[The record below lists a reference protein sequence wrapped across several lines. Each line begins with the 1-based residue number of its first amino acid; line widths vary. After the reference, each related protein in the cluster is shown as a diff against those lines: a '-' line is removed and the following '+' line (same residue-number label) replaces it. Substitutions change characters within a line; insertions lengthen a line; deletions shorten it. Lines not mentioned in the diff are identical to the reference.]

1 MAKSEIK
8 EHIIIRGY
16 VNEMTTGLN
25 VDLKLPAEINVAEL
39 TEGDSN
45 PMFVTARVLEETTS
59 NNGNIYTKD
68 ILDKVCEQINI
79 NKPYAYRGHIEES
92 KRSTKA
98 PHPETQ
104 WLYAEVRSSEGRSEL
119 FAKGYV
125 FQGAK
130 RLREQLK
137 IASRVKKLVPVSISG
152 DAYSKYNKQK
162 GGNELTGITIESI
175 DWARDGA
182 QGVKTAGAVTV
193 TREMNN
199 ENIMNDKEFK
209 QKISEMKADEL
220 RELNPELVEELSQK
234 STLTEMATILGVDSE
249 GVKAKI
255 EEMQK
260 NLETATSEKKTL
272 QEQLNSY
279 EIDRELRSRVKN
291 SAARKVVRKMVL
303 TEMKLGAESKDA
315 IVKVLDSEEGKAV
328 ISEMG
333 VSIPETGK
341 KNSDDEKETKHI
353 TYR

>member
-1 MAKSEIK
+1 MAKSDKK
-8 EHIIIRGY
+8 EHVIIRGY
-16 VNEMTTGLN
+16 VNEMTTN
-25 VDLKLPAEINVAEL
+25 IVDLQLPAEINVTEL

-59 NNGNIYTKD
+59 RNGNIYSRS
-68 ILDKVCEQINI
+68 ILDEVCDQINK

-92 KRSTKA
+92 KKSTKA

-104 WLYAEVRSSEGRSEL
+104 WLYAEIRDNGGKAEL

-130 RLREQLK
+130 RLREQLRV
-137 IASRVKKLVPVSISG
+137 ASKVKKLVPVSISG

-182 QGVKTAGAVTV
+182 QGVKTAGAITV
-193 TREMNN
+193 TREM
-199 ENIMNDKEFK
+199 EDKNIMNDKEFR

-220 RELNPELVEELSQK
+220 RELNPELVEEVSDK
-234 STLTEMATILGVDSE
+234 STITEMAGILGVEADA
-249 GVKAKI
+249 VKAKV
-255 EEMQK
+255 EEMK
-260 NLETATSEKKTL
+260 SALEKADTDKKAL
-272 QEQLNSY
+272 QEQLDGY
-279 EIDRELRSRVKN
+279 AIDRELRARVKN

-303 TEMKLGAESKDA
+303 TEMKLGSESQDA
-315 IVKVLDSEEGKAV
+315 ITKVLESEEGKAI

-333 VSIPETGK
+333 INIPDTGK
-341 KNSDDEKETKHI
+341 KQGDDEGKTKHI